1 MSNTLGI
8 TKAGLK
14 MALRIKDDYRNLR
27 PLTAPGETDR
37 LIVPELLMNHGV
49 DLFSLE
55 DPMLLAMVA
64 VRDPEGPMALAAAA
78 RLSPKGGTSKLL
90 TGMIQLVGEASRHDH
105 VRECVNF
112 ISERD
117 FDPSSIAEIR
127 RHTATYIIRSRQQ
140 YTAALRDNLQNLLD
154 GTVAPR
160 QFVREFFELTEAG
173 NMRHDIRKKLVL
185 SLLLSATVRPSVK
198 FLLLENFERM
208 PRPVQV
214 AIISGV
220 FRAEPSRHIDL
231 IKEELQYIVI
241 SRREADGEV
250 VASPTPQGLH

>member
-55 DPMLLAMVA
+55 DPMPLAMVA